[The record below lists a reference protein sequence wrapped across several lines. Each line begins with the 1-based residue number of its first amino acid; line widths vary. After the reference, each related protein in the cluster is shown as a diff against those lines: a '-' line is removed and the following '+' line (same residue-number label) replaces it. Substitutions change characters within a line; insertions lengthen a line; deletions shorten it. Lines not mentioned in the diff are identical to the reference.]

1 MTNEQKPNIIL
12 EFISGHKVVFGLL
25 LIIVIILIYFMIKI
39 NSLENEFTEKTDNM
53 KKDFELQIDSMKIA
67 NLQQTIKVF
76 SWAVR
81 SEMNRNNLEQVEQ
94 FFSNFVKEND
104 IRMIDLINP
113 ENAKII
119 LSTDKKNEGRVV
131 TDAQILEVD
140 QLKLLGDSR
149 RIQVVVPVMGLD
161 KKIGILVVEVIK

>member
-12 EFISGHKVVFGLL
+12 KFISRHKVVFGLL
-25 LIIVIILIYFMIKI
+25 LIIIITLVYFMIKI
-39 NSLENEFTEKTDNM
+39 KSLENEFAEKTDTM
-53 KKDFELQIDSMKIA
+53 KKDFALQIDSMKIA

-94 FFSNFVKEND
+94 FFSNFVKEYD
-104 IRMIDLINP
+104 ILKIDLINP

-119 LSTDKKNEGRVV
+119 LSTDKKNEGQVV
-131 TDAQILEVD
+131 TDTQILEVE
-140 QLKLLGDSR
+140 QLKVFGDSR
-149 RIQVVVPVMGLD
+149 RIQVVVPIMGLD
-161 KKIGILVVEVIK
+161 KKNGILVVEVIK